1 MENYNSNRSSVWRY
15 GGSGYCR
22 ASQIAI
28 SYFPLDKSKPNIG
41 VFSLRNSSTPN
52 GEILLAGVFT
62 QLIDWPDHEL
72 QTISQ
77 RYYLQKVDISFKKQ
91 INIFFQKPYFKDYK
105 ELKSYM
111 ESKNSWERL
120 GYKPNDKCKV
130 VHMD

>member
-1 MENYNSNRSSVWRY
+1 MVDGEFVELVKIQQKGDKINLYMENYNSNRSSVWRY

-28 SYFPLDKSKPNIG
+28 TYFPLDKSKPNIG

-77 RYYLQKVDISFKKQ
+77 YSNSTVTQYSTVTVQYSKGV
-91 INIFFQKPYFKDYK
+91 
-105 ELKSYM
+105 KSPIDV
-111 ESKNSWERL
+111 WCQL
-120 GYKPNDKCKV
+120 
-130 VHMD
+130 